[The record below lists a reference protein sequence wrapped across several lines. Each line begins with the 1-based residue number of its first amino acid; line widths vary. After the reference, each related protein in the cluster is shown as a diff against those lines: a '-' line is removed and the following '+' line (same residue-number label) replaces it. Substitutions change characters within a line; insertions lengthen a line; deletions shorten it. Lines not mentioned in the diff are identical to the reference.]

1 MSTKL
6 RRRRGSG
13 SLGQL
18 KGRLW
23 AVIEYSTRLVEDED
37 RSPVLRL
44 KASTA
49 LVQAALAYARLVESN
64 DHEARLRQLEQATER
79 NGHR

>member
-1 MSTKL
+1 MSTSP

-23 AVIEYSTRLVEDED
+23 AVIEYSTRLVEDEE

-49 LVQAALAYARLVESN
+49 LVQAALAYARLVESS
-64 DHEARLRQLEQATER
+64 DHETRIARLEAER
-79 NGHR
+79 NSHP